1 MINKRI
7 NKDPFK
13 VISIILLILFGI
25 SIYIILN
32 NKGENNVVLNNKVK
46 SASEEEKKVVVIDM
60 GHGGNDVGAQSI
72 DGKIIEKDIS
82 LEIGLKVTEIIGEN
96 SNIEV
101 LTTRNTDEYVSL
113 NDRIEFSNDNNADV
127 FVSLHCNADP
137 NGTSSTNGVE
147 TFYWKNDTDE
157 SYNLANSIQSSIV
170 NSLDVRDREVKRDD
184 YAVVK
189 STECPSVLV
198 EMGFLTNNTE
208 LRNLLDDEYQ
218 TKMAQAIVDGIQK
231 YLNIE

>member
-82 LEIGLKVTEIIGEN
+82 LEIGIFK
-96 SNIEV
+96 
-101 LTTRNTDEYVSL
+101 
-113 NDRIEFSNDNNADV
+113 
-127 FVSLHCNADP
+127 
-137 NGTSSTNGVE
+137 
-147 TFYWKNDTDE
+147 
-157 SYNLANSIQSSIV
+157 
-170 NSLDVRDREVKRDD
+170 
-184 YAVVK
+184 
-189 STECPSVLV
+189 
-198 EMGFLTNNTE
+198 
-208 LRNLLDDEYQ
+208 
-218 TKMAQAIVDGIQK
+218 
-231 YLNIE
+231 

>member
-25 SIYIILN
+25 SIYIMLN
-32 NKGENNVVLNNKVK
+32 NKDENNVVLSNKVK
-46 SASEEEKKVVVIDM
+46 CTSQEDKKIVVIDM
-60 GHGGNDVGAQSI
+60 GHGGNDVRAQSI
-72 DGKIIEKDIS
+72 DGETSEKDIS

-101 LTTRNTDEYVSL
+101 LNTRDTDEYLSL
-113 NDRIEFSNDNNADV
+113 SDRIEFCNDNNADI

-157 SYNLANSIQSSIV
+157 SYDLANSIQSSII
-170 NSLDVRDREVKRDD
+170 NSLDVRDR
-184 YAVVK
+184 
-189 STECPSVLV
+189 
-198 EMGFLTNNTE
+198 
-208 LRNLLDDEYQ
+208 
-218 TKMAQAIVDGIQK
+218 
-231 YLNIE
+231 